1 MTKADI
7 VDQIAERT
15 GLTKKDVAETVDRSS
30 NAVAAPSR
38 TAITSRSAA
47 SARSG

>member
-15 GLTKKDVAETVDRSS
+15 GLTKKDVAETVDSFLT
-30 NAVAAPSR
+30 AVAK
-38 TAITSRSAA
+38 AITRLVFSSPAPLCQ
-47 SARSG
+47 